1 MPNTI
6 IRKFWKWFCNLLALL
21 MLFQIGLGWYMTDLG
36 FYHRW
41 YHSAPA
47 LHKSIGIVILVMTL
61 TRLSFRLKEGLP
73 KPKLLFQSIKF
84 NIFGRQHYLLYT
96 FLLTITTTG
105 YLFST
110 SKGDPVPFFGLF
122 DIPSLFKRGD
132 TFRNITDWIHIVFA
146 YTLAGGIIIHSIQM
160 MRAVMK
166 RKRV

>member
-21 MLFQIGLGWYMTDLG
+21 ILFQIGLGWYMTDLD

-41 YHSAPA
+41 YHAAPA
-47 LHKSIGIVILVMTL
+47 LHKSIGFVIFLLTL

-73 KPKLLFQSIKF
+73 KPKLLFQSLRF
-84 NIFGRQHYLLYT
+84 NTFGRQHYFLYA

-110 SKGDPVPFFGLF
+110 SKGDPIPFFSLF
-122 DIPSLFKRGD
+122 DIPSLFKSGD
-132 TFRNITDWIHIVFA
+132 TFQKVTDGIHTTFA
-146 YTLAGGIIIHSIQM
+146 YTLAVGIIVHSIQM
-160 MRAVMK
+160 LRVLLK
-166 RKRV
+166 RKRG